1 MKTGCL
7 ASAGTSLK
15 VCTQLCALVN
25 MPEYLSL
32 SCGNMFLYDPTT
44 ELHNC
49 IDTKITITIYVYR
62 WIPGIQIVRETWGRK
77 LQAHSYHR
85 WCCWWIE
92 FRFSN
97 HKHGSHPFEACR
109 CKPSCWVHSMPCLAF
124 AIVNVCF
131 CKTQAPT
138 ESCCKMRVFPWRR
151 AYMIIE
157 DRVLACWTL
166 FVSGP
171 FWIRPLVQGKGPG
184 SDACCKF

>member
-1 MKTGCL
+1 MKGRKNRCQSMKTGCL

-138 ESCCKMRVFPWRR
+138 ELCCKMRVSLDGHLW
-151 AYMIIE
+151 
-157 DRVLACWTL
+157 
-166 FVSGP
+166 S
-171 FWIRPLVQGKGPG
+171 
-184 SDACCKF
+184 

>member
-15 VCTQLCALVN
+15 VCTQLCAFVN

-49 IDTKITITIYVYR
+49 IDTNITITIYVYR

-131 CKTQAPT
+131 CHSMPFPLTGIYDHRRRSFSLLDSVCVWPVLNKTNGT
-138 ESCCKMRVFPWRR
+138 RE
-151 AYMIIE
+151 
-157 DRVLACWTL
+157 
-166 FVSGP
+166 
-171 FWIRPLVQGKGPG
+171 RPRPRLLL
-184 SDACCKF
+184 